1 MTSLTSMIKHNPLSV
16 AAATSYLRYRCRTVR
31 AYVFVATTGRSGSE
45 SLSRIFETIEGAACF
60 HEPWPIMFND
70 APPHVAPEQYFTNRF
85 RTVKQVNIRRLA
97 AGHRYYVETNHQFIK
112 KFGPVAVRQFG
123 RKIRII
129 HLVRPPVAVAASF
142 YALQSIP
149 GETRN
154 GRIYLLDPRDRNN
167 RVGMA
172 DVLYGDPVFGH
183 DFFKCLW
190 YWYEVESRIK
200 ELKARHPEVC
210 WAGISTED
218 LNDPAALEA
227 MFRRLGLEADPQKLH
242 SAAGTHVNR
251 KRDKKLKPGGR
262 ERFEEMHQQL
272 RRRMEKRFGP
282 GFWY

>member
-1 MTSLTSMIKHNPLSV
+1 MNSLQSMIKHNPLSV

-31 AYVFVATTGRSGSE
+31 AYIFVATTGRSGSE
-45 SLSRIFETIEGAACF
+45 SLSRIFETIEGSACF

-70 APPHVAPEQYFTNRF
+70 APPHVESDTYFASRF

-97 AGHRYYVETNHQFIK
+97 AGHRYYVETNHQFVK
-112 KFGPVAVRQFG
+112 KFCSVAVRQFG

-129 HLVRPPVAVAASF
+129 HLVRNPVSVATSF

-149 GETRN
+149 GETQN
-154 GRIYLLDPRDRNN
+154 GRIYLLDPRDDTN

-172 DVLYGDPVFGH
+172 DVLYGDSEFGH

-190 YWYEVESRIK
+190 YWYEVEARIK
-200 ELKARHPEVC
+200 ELKARHPEVR
-210 WAGISTED
+210 WAGIGTDE
-218 LNDPAALEA
+218 LNDPAALESL
-227 MFRRLGLEADPQKLH
+227 FRRLGLEADPEKLRTV
-242 SAAGTHVNR
+242 AGTHLNR
-251 KRDKKLKPGGR
+251 KRDKKLKPRDR
-262 ERFEEMHQQL
+262 EQFEEMHQQL